1 MAQGQS
7 GAIVFVQRFGGAL
20 NLYVHFHALTLDG
33 VFHDEDGEVA
43 PGITVHRMPG
53 HTMGMQAVRVQTTR
67 GAVLLASDAWHYY
80 EHWVRRVPF
89 SICWS
94 QGDLLASYRR
104 FEGLAESEDHVIPG
118 HDPLVREL
126 YPGWSRETGNEI
138 VQLHLAPVRPLK
150 QVFK

>member
-1 MAQGQS
+1 M
-7 GAIVFVQRFGGAL
+7 
-20 NLYVHFHALTLDG
+20 T
-33 VFHDEDGEVA
+33 
-43 PGITVHRMPG
+43 P
-53 HTMGMQAVRVQTTR
+53 R
-67 GAVLLASDAWHYY
+67 GPVLLASDSSHYY

-104 FEGLAESEDHVIPG
+104 FEDLADSEDHVIPG

-126 YPGWSRETGNEI
+126 YPAWSSDLGNEI
-138 VQLHLAPVRPLK
+138 VRLDQPPLRALK